1 MSSKSCVFS
10 YISTSRILVL
20 ASAIAFVGCGGSDSK
35 DPGYVKFYNS
45 SKNAPEI
52 ILTLDEDLESD
63 DDDDKD
69 NFEVTFSGIEYTN
82 ALSNFE
88 IDDDTYFYEMGY
100 QDEDS
105 ADRDD
110 LELVAEGQVVVEKE
124 MIQLLVLMDD
134 INSAKVSSAS
144 LK

>member
-1 MSSKSCVFS
+1 M
-10 YISTSRILVL
+10 
-20 ASAIAFVGCGGSDSK
+20 
-35 DPGYVKFYNS
+35 
-45 SKNAPEI
+45 
-52 ILTLDEDLESD
+52 
-63 DDDDKD
+63 
-69 NFEVTFSGIEYTN
+69 TFSGIEYTN

-134 INSAKVSSAS
+134 ITSAKVETYNIEMIDDDDDEDDDLFNLRFLNLHPDSSLS
-144 LK
+144 LIHI